1 MLNQLL
7 VIFFIKRLNK
17 EDYTYV
23 KLILMKELSFL
34 KVITSEKNIQTV
46 LPQFKVKVDVHLIML
61 LLLLVQFQIDSV
73 CYLMIQREELLLIVK
88 LTHHVITNKVLKI
101 VLKEE
106 FL

>member
-23 KLILMKELSFL
+23 KLILMKELLFL

-73 CYLMIQREELLLIVK
+73 CYLKQKQELLLIVK
-88 LTHHVITNKVLKI
+88 LTHHVITNKVLKN
-101 VLKEE
+101 VVKEE

>member
-7 VIFFIKRLNK
+7 VILCIKRLNK

-23 KLILMKELSFL
+23 KLMEMKELSFL

-46 LPQFKVKVDVHLIML
+46 LPQSKVKEDVHLIML

-73 CYLMIQREELLLIVK
+73 EHLKVKPELPLIVK
-88 LTHHVITNKVLKI
+88 LTHHVIKNKVLKN
-101 VLKEE
+101 VVKVEL
-106 FL
+106 L